1 MHKKN
6 KNSHKIPYIG
16 MYKYDPDMRD
26 LVSCYFNALN
36 QMKGCSYIGQYND
49 IDMYSNLS
57 ALEYRQSEIN
67 ENRYE

>member
-1 MHKKN
+1 MYKKN
-6 KNSHKIPYIG
+6 KNSQKISYIG
-16 MYKYDPDMRD
+16 MYKNEPDMRD

-36 QMKGCSYIGQYND
+36 QMKGCSYTGQYND

-57 ALEYRQSEIN
+57 ALEYRPSEIN